1 MKEHTT
7 GISINGKQFHSIRF
21 ADDIALLADSEEE
34 MSNLITDDNK
44 STKEIRRRIT
54 LAKHAFEKK
63 RTLLTNK
70 HLSIR
75 SRKKFVWSIL
85 LYCCES
91 WTIGK
96 YEKDR
101 LEAIEMWM
109 WRKMTRTSWIEHKTN
124 EEVLNEINE
133 ERTIMNTIM
142 KRTIKLIGHLLRNN
156 EFITIIMEGK
166 IEGKRSR
173 GRPRKSFFE
182 EIFRR
187 MGVTSYQNLKR
198 TAFDRHVWLQ
208 QQGLAFR
215 S

>member
-1 MKEHTT
+1 
-7 GISINGKQFHSIRF
+7 
-21 ADDIALLADSEEE
+21 
-34 MSNLITDDNK
+34 LITDDNK

-54 LAKHAFEKK
+54 LAKQAFEKK

-70 HLSIR
+70 HLSIS
-75 SRKKFVWSIL
+75 SRKKFVKTYIWSIL
-85 LYCCES
+85 LYGCES

-101 LEAIEMWM
+101 LEAMEMWM
-109 WRKMTRTSWIEHKTN
+109 WRRMTRTRWTEHKTN
-124 EEVLNEINE
+124 EAVLNEINE
-133 ERTIMNTIM
+133 ERTVMNTIM
-142 KRTIKLIGHLLRNN
+142 KRTIKLIGHLLRHNV
-156 EFITIIMEGK
+156 FITIIMEGK

-187 MGVTSYQNLKR
+187 MGCTSYQSLKR
-198 TAFDRHVWLQ
+198 MAYDRHDWLQ